1 MRKFLHPAILAARI
15 AAHDAVLERRRVYNR
30 DYYRRNLG
38 VPKVV
43 RQKPQ
48 KPVVD
53 GVHQVIR
60 TFAPPLAG
68 SIALSFFQHR
78 GWL

>member
-1 MRKFLHPAILAARI
+1 MRKLVHPAILAARI
-15 AAHDAVLERRRVYNR
+15 AAQDATRQRKRVYHR
-30 DYYRRNLG
+30 EYYRRHLA
-38 VPKVV
+38 VLKAES
-43 RQKPQ
+43 PQ
-48 KPVVD
+48 PIAT

>member
-1 MRKFLHPAILAARI
+1 MRKVVHPAVLAAKI
-15 AAHDAVLERRRVYNR
+15 AAQEATRQRKRVYHR
-30 DYYRRNLG
+30 DYYRQHLA
-38 VPKVV
+38 VLKAAP
-43 RQKPQ
+43 P

-78 GWL
+78 GWR